1 MSSQTLTKEEKV
13 EMKRER
19 VPVHEARDKLSTRG
33 LDHDNFHYRFTNLSN
48 ADRVDRNLKA
58 GYEFVTKGGGRVGD
72 QSVASSDGLDS
83 IVTISGGGGDTLALM
98 ALPMEFYLADMAA
111 KEAKIR
117 AKENDMK
124 RELNAAADPRHGNYG
139 DGVVEFGTGLKPP
152 TVLP

>member
-48 ADRVDRNLKA
+48 TDRVDRNLRA
-58 GYEFVTKGGGRVGD
+58 GYEFVTKGGGMVGD
-72 QSVASSDGLDS
+72 QTVASSDGLDS
-83 IVTISGGGGDTLALM
+83 IVTISAGGGDTLALM
-98 ALPMEFYLADMAA
+98 ALPMEFYLQDLAA

-117 AKENDMK
+117 DKESDMK
-124 RELNAAADPRHGNYG
+124 RDLQAKTDSRLGIG
-139 DGVVEFGTGLKPP
+139 QGVQEFGTGLKPP
-152 TVLP
+152 TSIA